1 MSKKI
6 KVKPT
11 DIINSPLFAGVPP
24 KFVKKAATFCEVKEY
39 SAGSFIINEGEK
51 GDFMF
56 IILDG
61 QVDVLKG
68 PKKMKLATLGKGVFL
83 GEGALVSRAPRN
95 ASIVAKDN
103 VKLAVFDQNGFDKL
117 SVMHP
122 CIPVTMMNIHNER
135 CKDTVRKLNVA
146 KSKEFILMAAVG
158 LVLLVKNSH
167 SILPMNLHDIADQ
180 LASYIPDQVM
190 ALGGPAAA
198 AIVLKLKQM
207 EMGDIVSKLDKI

>member
-1 MSKKI
+1 MPKKI
-6 KVKPT
+6 KVKAN
-11 DIINSPLFAGVPP
+11 DISSSPLFAGVPP
-24 KFVKKAATFCEVKEY
+24 KFVKKAATFCEEKEY
-39 SAGSFIINEGEK
+39 SAGSPIINEGEK

-68 PKKMKLATLGKGVFL
+68 PKKIHLATLSKGIFL
-83 GEGALVSRAPRN
+83 GEGALVSKAPRN
-95 ASIVAKDN
+95 ASIVAKTN
-103 VKLAVFDQNGFDKL
+103 TKVAVFDQKGFDRL
-117 SVMHP
+117 SVLHP
-122 CIPVTMMNIHNER
+122 CIPVTMMNVHNER

-158 LVLLVKNSH
+158 LVLFVKNSH
-167 SILPMNLHDIADQ
+167 SILPPNLHGMADQ
-180 LASYIPDQVM
+180 LASLIPDQVM

-198 AIVLKLKQM
+198 ALGLKLKQL

>member
-1 MSKKI
+1 MC
-6 KVKPT
+6 
-11 DIINSPLFAGVPP
+11 FAWWL
-24 KFVKKAATFCEVKEY
+24 ER
-39 SAGSFIINEGEK
+39 IR
-51 GDFMF
+51 
-56 IILDG
+56 
-61 QVDVLKG
+61 
-68 PKKMKLATLGKGVFL
+68 LGKGVFL
-83 GEGALVSRAPRN
+83 GEGALVSKAPRN
-95 ASIVAKDN
+95 ASIVAKTN
-103 VKLAVFDQNGFDKL
+103 AKIAVFDQKGFDKL

-122 CIPVTMMNIHNER
+122 CIPVTMMNVHNER

-167 SILPMNLHDIADQ
+167 SILPMNLHGIADQ

-198 AIVLKLKQM
+198 AIGLKLKQM